1 MAYIK
6 KKQLVAQT
14 YPQCDLQVTVQGAHN
29 TTTQAPRTWNPPILS
44 PGAQI
49 LAVLHEI
56 EEGLAVFRQQQ
67 AEFRQGQDIL
77 LQGLA
82 ILRQQTVAI
91 SQSIDHIE
99 IGVNRLEQGVDALC
113 QEVRGLREDISRR
126 YIFLITFVTCSWVSR
141 DSQREILRYY
151 EDREEKRRWKSLQEI
166 W

>member
-6 KKQLVAQT
+6 KEQSVAQT
-14 YPQCDLQVTVQGAHN
+14 YPQCDLQVAVQGAHN

-67 AEFRQGQDIL
+67 ADFRQGQDIL

-82 ILRQQTVAI
+82 ILQQRQVTI
-91 SQSIDHIE
+91 SQLWDRIE

-113 QEVRGLREDISRR
+113 QEVQGLREDISRR
-126 YIFLITFVTCSWVSR
+126 YIFLIPF
-141 DSQREILRYY
+141 LHL
-151 EDREEKRRWKSLQEI
+151 K
-166 W
+166 

>member
-6 KKQLVAQT
+6 KEQTVAQT
-14 YPQCDLQVTVQGAHN
+14 YPQCDLQIAVQGVHN
-29 TTTQAPRTWNPPILS
+29 TTTQAPRTRSPSILS

-56 EEGLAVFRQQQ
+56 EEGLPIFRQQQ

-82 ILRQQTVAI
+82 ILRQQQVTI
-91 SQSIDHIE
+91 SQSWDSVE

-113 QEVRGLREDISRR
+113 QELQGLRDDISRR
-126 YIFLITFVTCSWVSR
+126 YIFLIPF
-141 DSQREILRYY
+141 LHL
-151 EDREEKRRWKSLQEI
+151 K
-166 W
+166 